1 MSARSVLAC
10 WDNSTRGLDASS
22 ALEFV
27 QALRVTTNLI
37 QDAAVVA
44 IYQAGERVYEGT
56 NFQILFSPQ
65 SSIKLP
71 SSTKVDKSTS
81 VELKPQSNISSIK
94 VGNAWNVRQLP
105 IFSLLSQ
112 VTLLAFDLNYRPHRS
127 TPSSR
132 V

>member
-27 QALRVTTNLI
+27 QALRLTTNLL

-56 NFQILFSPQ
+56 VISRGWL
-65 SSIKLP
+65 
-71 SSTKVDKSTS
+71 TGS
-81 VELKPQSNISSIK
+81 VRQSNGSLRGSS
-94 VGNAWNVRQLP
+94 NLFW
-105 IFSLLSQ
+105 
-112 VTLLAFDLNYRPHRS
+112 PHRNCQA
-127 TPSSR
+127 
-132 V
+132 VLY